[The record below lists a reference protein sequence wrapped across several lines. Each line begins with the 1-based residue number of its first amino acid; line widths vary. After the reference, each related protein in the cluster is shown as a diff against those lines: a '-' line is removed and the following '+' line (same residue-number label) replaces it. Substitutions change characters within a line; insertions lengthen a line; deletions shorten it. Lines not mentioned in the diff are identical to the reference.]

1 MNDGLVEE
9 IANAVL
15 YEGYILYPYRASA
28 LKNRKR
34 FNFGVVYP
42 SAYAEAQGGGA
53 ISSMQ
58 TECLVLGG
66 PLTEIE
72 IKVRFL
78 QIVGRVTGELT
89 APRGGEAP
97 GFHPVGAVEV
107 QGNPYSAWQEASERE
122 VTLPAC
128 GLAEIA
134 DHPIRHDFKFPAWK
148 EVEPLREERGLVA
161 GTLIRRHELLVGC
174 VEVTG
179 EPAARV
185 GAETAGRR
193 AAGQSLFRVRVG
205 ISNLTEFGATD
216 DADEVLMRSLAS
228 THTLLGVREGEFV
241 SLLDPADPFK
251 HAASS
256 CRNVGTFPVLAGEEG
271 RHDTL
276 LSSPIIL
283 YDYPQVATESA
294 GQFFDGTE
302 IDEMLALRILTL
314 TDDEKREM
322 GQLDEKTRQLLQRT
336 EALPQEHMMK
346 LHGVLRGLRGIEER
360 R

>member
-1 MNDGLVEE
+1 MNNRLVEE
-9 IANAVL
+9 IADALL
-15 YEGYILYPYRASA
+15 YEGYILYPYRAST

-42 SAYAEAQGGGA
+42 SAYAEAQGGA
-53 ISSMQ
+53 SISSMQ

-78 QIVGRVTGELT
+78 QIVARVNGEQTSPLCEL
-89 APRGGEAP
+89 RGGEAP
-97 GFHPVGAVEV
+97 GLHPAGAVEV
-107 QGNPYSAWQEASERE
+107 QGNSYSMWQEASERD
-122 VTLPAC
+122 VTLPSC

-134 DHPIRHDFKFPAWK
+134 AHPIRHDFKFPARM
-148 EVEPLREERGLVA
+148 EVEPLREESGLVA
-161 GTLIRRHELLVGC
+161 AALIRRQELVAGC

-185 GAETAGRR
+185 GAGTAVLR
-193 AAGQSLFRVRVG
+193 ATDQSLFRVRVR

-216 DADEVLMRSLAS
+216 DADEALMRSLAS
-228 THTLLGVREGEFV
+228 THTLMGVREGEFV
-241 SLLDPADPFK
+241 SLLEPADPFK
-251 HAASS
+251 HAAAT

-271 RHDTL
+271 QHDTL

-283 YDYPQVATESA
+283 YDYPQVAAESA

-302 IDEMLALRILTL
+302 IDEMLALRIMTL

-322 GQLDEKTRQLLQRT
+322 GQLDEKTAAASATDRGASAGAHDEAARSVART
-336 EALPQEHMMK
+336 PWH
-346 LHGVLRGLRGIEER
+346 
-360 R
+360 